1 MTTAAGLAISAIIV
15 VRDGEPYL
23 SEAIDSV
30 LAQTLPPDEIVVV
43 DDGSQDDS
51 AAIAEK
57 YGGAVRVIRREPLGH
72 AAGLNKG
79 IEAARGELIAFL
91 DADDLWT
98 PRKLEL
104 QRGVLDRD
112 SRPDLVFGSVEEFI
126 SPDLSDEEAA
136 QLRPT
141 EGAVPAKLKGTML
154 AWREAMDRAGPFGTG
169 WKIAEFVDWYSRA
182 VDESLRE
189 EMLGEV
195 VLRRR
200 LHRANVGRRFKDS
213 RVEYAAVMAA
223 RLRRR
228 RAQESP

>member
-1 MTTAAGLAISAIIV
+1 MSPLAISAIIV
-15 VRDGEPYL
+15 VRDDEPYL
-23 SEAIDSV
+23 SETIDSV
-30 LAQTLPPDEIVVV
+30 LAQTEPPDEIVVV

-51 AAIAEK
+51 GAIAAE
-57 YGGAVRVIRREPLGH
+57 YGEAVRVIRQEPLGH
-72 AAGLNKG
+72 AAGINKG

-104 QRGVLDRD
+104 QGRALDRD
-112 SRPDLVFGSVEEFI
+112 PRLDLVFGNLEEFI

-141 EGAVPAKLKGTML
+141 EGAVPAKLKGTMMIR
-154 AWREAMDRAGPFGTG
+154 REAMDRAGPFSMG

-182 VDESLRE
+182 TDEGLRE

-228 RAQESP
+228 RAQKSP